1 MQKVWSFVTIF
12 ENVSLNS
19 FISFPKDFILSVD
32 CWESTRIFLFGL
44 RCKIEHQKEGKV
56 YYFVIVLPEI
66 EMDSDCNFYPLVSY
80 HTFSSKG
87 SVEKGGEAKGVS
99 MKDDILT
106 AVKEDPIIAP
116 LPSRLSFCLSPKH
129 VNEELQAI
137 TVLEHKGAAAKT
149 GVTTTFSIQS
159 TFGFETLDKAA
170 ALGLATATPLT
181 DLRQYIN
188 SNLGFSNLKF

>member
-1 MQKVWSFVTIF
+1 MWSFVTIF
-12 ENVSLNS
+12 ENVSL
-19 FISFPKDFILSVD
+19 
-32 CWESTRIFLFGL
+32 STFFKFFERFYLIRRLLRIFLFGI
-44 RCKIEHQKEGKV
+44 RCKIERQKEGKI
-56 YYFVIVLPEI
+56 YFVIILPEI
-66 EMDSDCNFYPLVSY
+66 EMNSDCNFYPLVSD

-137 TVLEHKGAAAKT
+137 TVLEQKGATAKT
-149 GVTTTFSIQS
+149 GVTTTF
-159 TFGFETLDKAA
+159 
-170 ALGLATATPLT
+170 
-181 DLRQYIN
+181 
-188 SNLGFSNLKF
+188 